1 MTQHIGFLYV
11 SSHSKLFMKHSE
23 HRLTLFFGRGCLFA
37 VNIVEIMGVTHAAS
51 GIVGKDRAMRCHDR
65 KFKTKFI
72 VNLTNEMVQQSS
84 YINM

>member
-1 MTQHIGFLYV
+1 MQHIGFFVRFISFQVVYEAFRA
-11 SSHSKLFMKHSE
+11 SAC
-23 HRLTLFFGRGCLFA
+23 TFFGRGCLLA

-51 GIVGKDRAMRCHDR
+51 GIVGKYRAIRCHDR

-84 YINM
+84 YI